1 MTLCPAAPQCT
12 IGGMS
17 DATLVL
23 LAFLALGVGTLLW
36 AIHEINRELP
46 NEQSDD
52 SSDGGAGFP

>member
-1 MTLCPAAPQCT
+1 
-12 IGGMS
+12 MS
-17 DATLVL
+17 DATLIL

-52 SSDGGAGFP
+52 SSDGGTGFP